1 MPLAQNPAGFS
12 RLRAK
17 RTEITGNSGNFLNF
31 KKILKLPLPSP
42 SLSMSHNS
50 DSHAEI
56 ALFPNDCVNFR
67 GGAGR
72 AVIHREN
79 VRDNIIPALPGQ
91 REFLDRMLTG
101 SQAKTAYALRL
112 NAETMICGDSP
123 RKLVTFDYP
132 DGRKIKA
139 WIAEKPDN
147 LNCTGFLTLTIG
159 ARDETG
165 RFRGVA
171 DASEASRR
179 LNNLNRRVL
188 ELLFE
193 RAILVTER
201 HQSGDIHFHMLGVL
215 RSHAD
220 IRTGFNFDTFENL
233 RTRGTKF
240 SAADVGASPELAAIW
255 KMLRETLP
263 GYGFGRAQLTPIKKT
278 SEAVAAYISKYI
290 EKNVCNRLP
299 QDAHKK
305 LVRYIG
311 WEKTQLKP
319 NEFAWGTARAAAW
332 RGKTRECAGL
342 LGMES
347 PDQCARAF
355 GPRWAWRISGI
366 WTKID
371 DAVHPF
377 MIWPN
382 FATREVARRELF
394 RDAHQDYLRRINLPI
409 EHPVKIGQEKWS
421 KDECAYFLAAAK
433 N

>member
-1 MPLAQNPAGFS
+1 
-12 RLRAK
+12 
-17 RTEITGNSGNFLNF
+17 
-31 KKILKLPLPSP
+31 
-42 SLSMSHNS
+42 MSHNS
-50 DSHAEI
+50 DTAPVFELIPRES
-56 ALFPNDCVNFR
+56 VNLR
-67 GGAGR
+67 VGTGR
-72 AVIHREN
+72 AVIHQEN

-91 REFLDRMLTG
+91 LEFLDRLLTG

-139 WIAEKPDN
+139 WIAEKPEN

-165 RFRGVA
+165 HFKGVA
-171 DASEASRR
+171 NVSEASRR
-179 LNNLNRRVL
+179 LNNLNRRLL

-201 HQSGDIHFHMLGVL
+201 HHSGDIHFHVLGVL

-220 IRTGFNFDTFENL
+220 IRTGFNFEAFEEL
-233 RTRGTKF
+233 RKRGTKF

-255 KMLRETLP
+255 KMLRDTLP

-311 WEKTQLKP
+311 WEKSQLKP
-319 NEFAWGTARAAAW
+319 NEFAWGTPRAAAW
-332 RGKTRECAGL
+332 RAKTRECAGL
-342 LGMES
+342 LGLES
-347 PDQCARAF
+347 PVQCAMAF
-355 GPRWAWRISGI
+355 GSRWAWRLSTI

-371 DAVHPF
+371 DAVHPLI
-377 MIWPN
+377 IWPS
-382 FATREVARRELF
+382 FAMRELARRELYHY
-394 RDAHQDYLRRINLPI
+394 AHHDYLRRINLPL
-409 EHPVKIGQEKWS
+409 EHAVKIGQEKWS
-421 KDECAYFLAAAK
+421 KEEWAKFLAVAK